1 MNRKVLLLITLL
13 VEGGLFL
20 FGLLLIGG
28 QDAMQSKFNFSWS
41 ATAYAL
47 LFCIPLLAVLYLSV
61 RTQWTP
67 LYRLKQEI
75 DEKVLPIFANCNIS
89 DLTIIALL
97 AGTGEELFFRGW
109 LQSALINKFGMLM
122 GILIVSLIFGLA
134 HYLSIT
140 YAIYA
145 FLTGLYLGLI
155 YQAFGNLYIVMVI
168 HAVYD
173 FVALMYLLKN
183 AGKKASSA
191 QAVE

>member
-1 MNRKVLLLITLL
+1 
-13 VEGGLFL
+13 
-20 FGLLLIGG
+20 
-28 QDAMQSKFNFSWS
+28 
-41 ATAYAL
+41 
-47 LFCIPLLAVLYLSV
+47 
-61 RTQWTP
+61 
-67 LYRLKQEI
+67 
-75 DEKVLPIFANCNIS
+75 
-89 DLTIIALL
+89 
-97 AGTGEELFFRGW
+97 
-109 LQSALINKFGMLM
+109 M